1 MSKRFET
8 VIFDFDGTIAD
19 TFRGVRFCFL
29 NALHA
34 FGYDETDEAKLHTYL
49 GPPLFDSFMLY
60 CHDEETAR
68 QMVAKYREVYRAG
81 AMLQCDLYDGIADV
95 FAQLGAAG
103 IKMAIASSKP
113 GEFVKRLLGHFGIEQ
128 YFDFISAPVIG
139 KPEPTKYD
147 LITAAVSALGAD
159 FSSAAM
165 VGDRKFDIEGAKQAG
180 VFAVGV
186 SYGFGTLDEL
196 ESMGADCICDTPK
209 QISELILQ

>member
-1 MSKRFET
+1 MKKRFET

-19 TFRGVRFCFL
+19 TFRGVRFCIL
-29 NALHA
+29 EALHA

-81 AMLQCDLYDGIADV
+81 AMLKCDLYDGITDV
-95 FAQLGAAG
+95 FADLNEAG
-103 IKMAIASSKP
+103 VKIAIASSKP

-139 KPEPTKYD
+139 KPDPSKYE

-159 FSSAAM
+159 PSATAM

-180 VFAVGV
+180 IFAVGV
-186 SYGFGTLDEL
+186 SYGFGTTDEL
-196 ESMGADCICDTPK
+196 EAYGADFICHTPE

>member
-1 MSKRFET
+1 MEKHFET

-19 TFRGVRFCFL
+19 TFRGVRFCIL
-29 NALHA
+29 EALHA

-60 CHDEETAR
+60 CHDEDTAR
-68 QMVAKYREVYRAG
+68 RMVAKYREVYRAG
-81 AMLQCDLYDGIADV
+81 ALLKCDLYDGITDV
-95 FAQLGAAG
+95 FAELSAAG
-103 IKMAIASSKP
+103 IKLAIASSKP
-113 GEFVKRLLGHFGIEQ
+113 GEFVKRLLCHFELEK

-147 LITAAVSALGAD
+147 LITAALSALGAD
-159 FSSAAM
+159 NATAAM
-165 VGDRKFDIEGAKQAG
+165 VGDRKFDVEGAKQAG
-180 VFAVGV
+180 VFSVGV

-196 ESMGADCICDTPK
+196 EAHGADFICHTPD

>member
-1 MSKRFET
+1 MKKRFET

-19 TFRGVRFCFL
+19 TFRGVKFCFL
-29 NALHA
+29 EALHA
-34 FGYDETDEAKLHTYL
+34 FGYDETDESKLHTYL

-60 CHDEETAR
+60 CHDEDVAR

-81 AMLQCDLYDGIADV
+81 AMLKCDLYDGITDV
-95 FAQLGAAG
+95 LAELDEAG
-103 IKMAIASSKP
+103 VKMAIASSKP
-113 GEFVKRLLGHFGIEQ
+113 GEFVKRLLCHFGIEK

-139 KPEPTKYD
+139 KPDPSKYE

-159 FSSAAM
+159 PEAVTM

-180 VFAVGV
+180 VFAVGAA
-186 SYGFGTLDEL
+186 YGFGTPDEL
-196 ESMGADCICDTPK
+196 ETHGADFICHTPE

>member
-1 MSKRFET
+1 MKKQFET
-8 VIFDFDGTIAD
+8 VVFDFDGTIAD

-29 NALHA
+29 EALHA
-34 FGYDETDEAKLHTYL
+34 FGYDETDEVKLHTYL

-60 CHDEETAR
+60 CHDEDTAR
-68 QMVAKYREVYRAG
+68 RMVAKYREVYRAG
-81 AMLQCDLYDGIADV
+81 ALLKCDLYDGITDV
-95 FAQLGAAG
+95 FEALDAAG
-103 IKMAIASSKP
+103 IKLAIASSKP
-113 GEFVKRLLGHFGIEQ
+113 GEFVKRLLCHFELEK

-139 KPEPTKYD
+139 KPDPSKYE

-159 FSSAAM
+159 PSATAM

-196 ESMGADCICDTPK
+196 ESHGADVICHTPE
-209 QISELILQ
+209 QISELILR

>member
-1 MSKRFET
+1 MKKQFET
-8 VIFDFDGTIAD
+8 VVFDFDGTIAD

-29 NALHA
+29 EALHA
-34 FGYDETDEAKLHTYL
+34 FGYDETDEVKLHTYL

-81 AMLQCDLYDGIADV
+81 ALLKCDLYDGITDV
-95 FAQLGAAG
+95 FEALDAAG
-103 IKMAIASSKP
+103 IKLAIASSKP
-113 GEFVKRLLGHFGIEQ
+113 GEFVKRLLCHFELEK

-139 KPEPTKYD
+139 KPDPSKYE

-159 FSSAAM
+159 LSATVM

-196 ESMGADCICDTPK
+196 ESHGADVICHTPE

>member
-1 MSKRFET
+1 

-19 TFRGVRFCFL
+19 TFKGVRHCFL
-29 NALHA
+29 EALHA

-60 CHDEETAR
+60 CHDEEIAR

-81 AMLQCDLYDGIADV
+81 AMLMCDLYDGIADV
-95 FAQLGAAG
+95 FAQLDAAG

-113 GEFVKRLLGHFGIEQ
+113 GEFVKRLLGHFDIEK
-128 YFDFISAPVIG
+128 YFAFISAPVIG
-139 KPEPTKYD
+139 KPEPSKYD
-147 LITAAVSALGAD
+147 LITAAVSALDAD

-165 VGDRKFDIEGAKQAG
+165 IGDRRFDIEGAKLAG

-186 SYGFGTLDEL
+186 SYGFGTVAEL
-196 ESMGADCICDTPK
+196 ESQGADFICDTPK
-209 QISELILQ
+209 QISELILK

>member
-1 MSKRFET
+1 MEKRFET

-29 NALHA
+29 EALHA
-34 FGYDETDEAKLHTYL
+34 FGYDEPDEAKLHTYL

-81 AMLQCDLYDGIADV
+81 ALLKCDLYDGITDV
-95 FAQLGAAG
+95 FAKLSAAG
-103 IKMAIASSKP
+103 IKLAIASSKP
-113 GEFVKRLLGHFGIEQ
+113 GEFVKRLLGHFDIEK

-147 LITAAVSALGAD
+147 LITAAVSALDAD
-159 FSSAAM
+159 ISSTAM
-165 VGDRKFDIEGAKQAG
+165 VGDRKFDIEGAKQTGA
-180 VFAVGV
+180 FAVGV

-196 ESMGADCICDTPK
+196 ESHGADFICHTPE

>member
-1 MSKRFET
+1 MKKRFET

-19 TFRGVRFCFL
+19 TFRGVKFCFL
-29 NALHA
+29 EALHA
-34 FGYDETDEAKLHTYL
+34 FGYDETDDVKLHTYL

-60 CHDEETAR
+60 CHDEDVAR

-81 AMLQCDLYDGIADV
+81 ALLKCDLYDGIADV
-95 FAQLGAAG
+95 FAVLDEAG

-113 GEFVKRLLGHFGIEQ
+113 GEFVKRLLTHFGIEK

-139 KPEPTKYD
+139 KPDPSKYE
-147 LITAAVSALGAD
+147 LITAAVSALGAYPE
-159 FSSAAM
+159 AVAM
-165 VGDRKFDIEGAKQAG
+165 VGDRRFDIEGAKQAG

-186 SYGFGTLDEL
+186 SYGFGTTDEL
-196 ESMGADCICDTPK
+196 EACGADVICRTPE

>member
-1 MSKRFET
+1 MEKRFET

-19 TFRGVRFCFL
+19 TFRGVRFCIL
-29 NALHA
+29 EALHA
-34 FGYDETDEAKLHTYL
+34 FGYDETDEVKLHTYL

-60 CHDEETAR
+60 CHDEDVAR

-81 AMLQCDLYDGIADV
+81 ALLKCDLYDGITDV
-95 FAQLGAAG
+95 FAKLSAAG
-103 IKMAIASSKP
+103 IKLAIASSKP
-113 GEFVKRLLGHFGIEQ
+113 GEFVKRLLCHFELEK

-147 LITAAVSALGAD
+147 LITAALSALGAD
-159 FSSAAM
+159 NATAAM

-180 VFAVGV
+180 VFSVGV

-196 ESMGADCICDTPK
+196 ESYGADFICHTPD